1 MSKRQTSMTTKDKK
15 PVAKMVTNKRL
26 FLFLLAG
33 DSSSTTG
40 ETAFP
45 SSIKDVEELDTEE
58 YMRSAEREDGIL
70 SSPTATMPGVGNGI
84 LTLTLGLPSLSFF
97 KFSFLTTEKEI
108 KQSSAF

>member
-1 MSKRQTSMTTKDKK
+1 
-15 PVAKMVTNKRL
+15 MVTNKGL
-26 FLFLLAG
+26 FLFFLEG

-40 ETAFP
+40 EAAFP
-45 SSIKDVEELDTEE
+45 SSLKDVEELDTEE
-58 YMRSAEREDGIL
+58 FLRSPERDGIL
-70 SSPTATMPGVGNGI
+70 SSPTATMAGVGNGL